1 MSIDPCLKYQSTSYV
16 VDASAIQNT
25 YVDSVMCVTTPP
37 VQDGFVITVI
47 TYVSQLK
54 RTYTCA
60 CTRIVHLYTHTYNL
74 IGKHPDCIYT
84 HYIAHATCSHGYRA

>member
-1 MSIDPCLKYQSTSYV
+1 MSIDSCLTINLLATYTV

-37 VQDGFVITVI
+37 VQDGVVITVI

-54 RTYTCA
+54 SKHMCMYMY
-60 CTRIVHLYTHTYNL
+60 CTS
-74 IGKHPDCIYT
+74 IYT
-84 HYIAHATCSHGYRA
+84 YV